1 VSSAEERM
9 RERFAEIRGPA
20 DGDWAD
26 IVRRA
31 RPRTNRLVV
40 FGAAA
45 VVALVA
51 TGFGLGGRVIGLFRA
66 EGKPVPLSSFSA
78 RDRELLVASMCNRLA
93 LSGKPPRAV
102 CLKGEPTVE
111 EIARDEHEIHWRIR
125 YPWGV
130 TCIASGPVRGH
141 RIDQLGCNVGASNQ
155 KLVPTPRRPITVGL
169 SMAGAKG
176 RSRLRLTRVSGLAGQ
191 GVVSVGLV
199 SRGGDVLRAPV
210 RGSSYSF
217 GAIPD
222 RLWAAIVAF
231 DGRGNRVYREALPR
245 SLLALPRGSHQP
257 YTGQVGYA
265 RSPKRPAGTPLQ
277 HASSQTGSADVWRN
291 GVVAFR
297 FASTTSEAYR
307 RLARRKVAGFT
318 CRQIR
323 YGAAGRWKDLG
334 GGATVLLRPE
344 VRMRMDLVH
353 GGFPSP
359 PYDFCE
365 VQGLYGRYWN
375 DEEGTHE
382 VVEVPFNA
390 LARRYLDE
398 RATARDL
405 AYFVRTRKMWR
416 IRKAVHRGEPAPS
429 AEAIASLFGPRVVAL
444 ANRASVPSN
453 QQVGVWTDG
462 HAIVAKERAPDG
474 RLLFVTIN
482 GVLIG
487 ENNIA
492 DLSFTF

>member
-1 VSSAEERM
+1 VSSGEERI
-9 RERFAEIRGPA
+9 RERFGEIRGPA

-26 IVRRA
+26 VLRRA

-45 VVALVA
+45 AVALVA
-51 TGFGLGGRVIGLFRA
+51 TGFGLGGRVIGLFHA

-78 RDRELLVASMCNRLA
+78 RDRELLVTSLCNRLA

-111 EIARDEHEIHWRIR
+111 EIARDTHEVHWRIR

-130 TCIASGPVRGH
+130 TCLASGPVRGH
-141 RIDQLGCNVGASNQ
+141 GIDQLGCNVGAPNQ
-155 KLVPTPRRPITVGL
+155 KLVPTPKRPITVDL
-169 SMAGAKG
+169 SMAGSKG
-176 RSRLRLTRVSGLAGQ
+176 RSRLRLRRVSGLAGQ

-199 SRGGDVLRAPV
+199 SRSGDLVRTPV
-210 RGSSYSF
+210 RGRSYSF

-222 RLWAAIVAF
+222 RAWVAIVAF
-231 DGRGNRVYREALPR
+231 DAAGNRVYKETLPP
-245 SLLALPRGSHQP
+245 SLLALPRQSQRVDAGR
-257 YTGQVGYA
+257 VGYA
-265 RSPKRPAGTPLQ
+265 KSPKRPAAAPLQ
-277 HASSQTGSADVWRN
+277 HVTIPEGSLDVWRN

-297 FASTTSEAYR
+297 FAATSSEAYR
-307 RLARRKVAGFT
+307 RLAHREVAGFT
-318 CRQIR
+318 CGSVA
-323 YGAAGRWKDLG
+323 YGGGRWKDLG
-334 GGATVLLRPE
+334 GGATVLLRPD

-359 PYDFCE
+359 PYDFCQIE
-365 VQGLYGRYWN
+365 GMYGRYWN
-375 DEEGTHE
+375 DEEGTRE
-382 VVEVPFNA
+382 AVEVPLNA
-390 LARRYLDE
+390 IARRYFNE
-398 RATARDL
+398 RSTARDL

-429 AEAIASLFGPRVVAL
+429 VEAIASLFGPRVVAL
-444 ANRASVPSN
+444 SSRAAVPPR

-474 RLLFVTIN
+474 RLLFVTLN

-487 ENNIA
+487 ASNIA